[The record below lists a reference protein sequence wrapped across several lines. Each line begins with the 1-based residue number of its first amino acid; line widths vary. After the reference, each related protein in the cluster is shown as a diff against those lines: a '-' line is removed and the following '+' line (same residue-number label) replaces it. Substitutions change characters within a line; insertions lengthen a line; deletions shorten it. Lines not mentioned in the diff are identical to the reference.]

1 MSNIGNKLRSGFFA
15 TPEQQGKYLVELFNK
30 PKGSINIFDPT
41 CGEGR
46 ILKQIAKHLDSDE
59 NQMKTYGVEVYKAR
73 NKVAMELLDYCSNAA
88 IETMVV
94 QRNHPPYDFE
104 MLGADDLEGAKRKEF
119 IELERA
125 TRYLAGEGIMCYV
138 IPSYR
143 FVVEKVAR
151 KGEFIN

>member
-59 NQMKTYGVEVYKAR
+59 NQIQTYGVEVDKAR
-73 NKVAMELLDYCSNAA
+73 SKVAMELLDYCSNAA

-94 QRNHPPYDFE
+94 QRNAFQ
-104 MLGADDLEGAKRKEF
+104 L
-119 IELERA
+119 I
-125 TRYLAGEGIMCYV
+125 
-138 IPSYR
+138 
-143 FVVEKVAR
+143 
-151 KGEFIN
+151 